1 MSEVVTIEFVSTKE
15 RSTNSPKETRIIMKP
30 TLFITALLVSV
41 GLCGSA
47 RAQCVKYEPET
58 VTLTGRVSS
67 HVFPG
72 PPNYESI
79 KRGDRKETAII
90 LTLAAPICVEG
101 SDDPT
106 DRPEDNVRDLQLL
119 INKPA
124 DWKVVDE
131 RLGKRVTVT
140 GHLFHAT
147 TGHHRTKVL
156 FDVKDVRPST

>member
-1 MSEVVTIEFVSTKE
+1 MM
-15 RSTNSPKETRIIMKP
+15 RGA
-30 TLFITALLVSV
+30 LFITTLTVSL
-41 GLCGSA
+41 GLGGSA

-58 VTLTGRVSS
+58 VTLTGRLSA

-79 KRGDRKETAII
+79 KRGDRKEKAII

-106 DRPEDNVRDLQLL
+106 DTPEHNVRELQLL

-124 DWKVVDE
+124 DWKIFDG

-140 GHLFHAT
+140 GDLFHAT